1 MNNSLVQM
9 EQEMQEKQIEQVDM
23 KRQQMSIRESKEKL
37 KSMVLKETDFKSLCK
52 KFEIAERN
60 IAPQLCFLTVLH
72 LANENNLKLEQMDDF
87 NFKIKS

>member
-1 MNNSLVQM
+1 
-9 EQEMQEKQIEQVDM
+9 M

-60 IAPQLCFLTVLH
+60 IAP
-72 LANENNLKLEQMDDF
+72 
-87 NFKIKS
+87 